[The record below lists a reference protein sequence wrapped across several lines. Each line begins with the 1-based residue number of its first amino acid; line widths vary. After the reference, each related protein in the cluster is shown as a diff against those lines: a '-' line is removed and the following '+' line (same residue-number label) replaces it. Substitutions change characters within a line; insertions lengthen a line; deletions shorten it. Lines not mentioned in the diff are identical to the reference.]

1 MNNNSKIIEKLL
13 NESIES
19 RIEEIAKKI
28 GEIEEVDNVDLEV
41 GSEYEYKKTDESPTK
56 VLTFLKRG
64 RKSSHGPFYF
74 LDRNGNE
81 IMLGEKQIRQMK
93 KKETFNLSEMIHSEL
108 EEKLHG
114 NQTKIDK
121 NKNGKI
127 DAEDF
132 KLLRKGNKSEMEEEL
147 GGMDDG
153 HPDLGDTNLGKLT
166 DKDKKGKFAK
176 YYNPLS
182 LKDNKKEDEE
192 DFGTKRSRFFDMED
206 QEDEWE
212 EKMGNIE
219 ESDKKFIQKATEKM
233 EKKGTSG
240 KFGEWCKEEGLDDD
254 GEVTKKCI
262 DKAMKSK
269 DPKVAKM
276 SAFAKNIGG
285 FKGAKHESVESN
297 QVIYD
302 VTFGNE
308 NVSLTENEMV
318 DLIEE
323 IVKEESKKSKGMV
336 QYDRVSAK
344 EKNINSQAL
353 KDVEKKIAQYV
364 KDGSKGKFEMNP
376 KMFPKGNGELGEM
389 DKKAY
394 KASKAVEEYIEN
406 FAYSPGMENLQYDE
420 IKPNE
425 DWMEKNIE
433 GHAMTGNSPDYANA
447 VKTDLGKKI
456 NAKRK
461 ANLYGKEKNR
471 SYNRVKQPVDVAG
484 EGKGEDSL
492 DKMFKSLGESVATE
506 KQTLINEEMERMK
519 SLLSYTNKKV

>member
-1 MNNNSKIIEKLL
+1 MKNNSKIIEKLL

-28 GEIEEVDNVDLEV
+28 GEIEEVDNIDLEV
-41 GSEYEYKKTDESPTK
+41 GTEYEYKKTDESPSK
-56 VLTFLKRG
+56 ILTFLKRG
-64 RKSSHGPFYF
+64 KKSSHGPFYF

-81 IMLGEKQIRQMK
+81 IMLGEKQVRQMK

-132 KLLRKGNKSEMEEEL
+132 KLLRKGKKSEMEEDL
-147 GGMDDG
+147 GGMDDENPNFG
-153 HPDLGDTNLGKLT
+153 KMNLSNPTKE
-166 DKDKKGKFAK
+166 DEAIIAK
-176 YYNPLS
+176 YNIRNPLS
-182 LKDNKKEDEE
+182 LKDNKKED
-192 DFGTKRSRFFDMED
+192 FGTMRSRFFDMED

-219 ESDKKFIQKATEKM
+219 ESDEKFIQKATEKM
-233 EKKGTSG
+233 EKKGTTG
-240 KFGEWCKEEGLDDD
+240 KFGEWCKKEGLDDD

-276 SAFAKNIGG
+276 SAFAKNIKGY
-285 FKGAKHESVESN
+285 KGAKHESVESN
-297 QVIYD
+297 NVIYD

-308 NVSLTENEMV
+308 SVSLTENEMV

-336 QYDRVSAK
+336 QYDRVSSK
-344 EKNINSQAL
+344 EKNINKQAL
-353 KDVEKKIAQYV
+353 KDVEKKMSDYV
-364 KDGSKGKFEMNP
+364 KAGSKGKFEMNP

-433 GHAMTGNSPDYANA
+433 GHAMTGNSPEYANA

-492 DKMFKSLGESVATE
+492 DKMFKSLGESIETE

-519 SLLSYTNKKV
+519 TLLSYTNKKV